1 MNHLCHSIIHQGGTF
16 LILHCSNLLSY
27 FNPLRTSDGLYGPLI
42 LFEILLCTHKNYG
55 RIRTVLLH
63 LGVPDFSHVVVAGV
77 TNKREADQDHVSVR
91 ILKVPKTFIGFL
103 SCNVTDSEHNTLA
116 IELVVLVVV
125 LKYCGYVFPTKFM
138 FTKSVQQACLPGGSI
153 PY

>member
-42 LFEILLCTHKNYG
+42 LFEILFCTHKNYG

-63 LGVPDFSHVVVAGV
+63 LGVPDFSHVVVAGVRV

-125 LKYCGYVFPTKFM
+125 LKYCG
-138 FTKSVQQACLPGGSI
+138 QAVARRLPIAENVCRSREFSF
-153 PY
+153 